1 MTEQQILQEV
11 IDRLKSGVIKKEEK
25 DSGRIIPIDESKFAQ
40 IYGKAKGR
48 IKEVFSKI
56 KLSNLFIKDK
66 NIKSFF
72 NIKSKDRNDKTN
84 DEI

>member
-56 KLSNLFIKDK
+56 
-66 NIKSFF
+66 
-72 NIKSKDRNDKTN
+72 N